1 MSNLQV
7 LVIEDDQDVQ
17 LGYVQAL
24 GLDGIQAQG
33 FDSVEKARRSI
44 GRDFAGIIVS
54 DIRLPGMD
62 GLAFMQE
69 LLADDPTCRSS

>member
-33 FDSVEKARRSI
+33 LVFGFRGVHQVRS
-44 GRDFAGIIVS
+44 
-54 DIRLPGMD
+54 
-62 GLAFMQE
+62 
-69 LLADDPTCRSS
+69 